1 MHDLFYRL
9 TNVDDYA
16 FWVVVLMILAAF
28 ALLRSMTQSTFLS
41 LVYTPALAVGA
52 LAANY
57 LYRVNYIELSSNRD
71 ANVVVASAIGVIL
84 ALMIML
90 VATRIAILMHDRKNR
105 EHRPLVLP
113 QRDHNRA

>member
-1 MHDLFYRL
+1 MHDLFLRL
-9 TNVDDYA
+9 TNIDDYA
-16 FWVVVLMILAAF
+16 FWVVICMVIAAF
-28 ALLRSMTQSTFLS
+28 WFLRSMTQSTFLA

-57 LYRVNYIELSSNRD
+57 LYRINYIELSSDRD

-90 VATRIAILMHDRKNR
+90 VATRIAIFMHDRKNR
-105 EHRPLVLP
+105 EHQPLMHP
-113 QRDHNRA
+113 RDHHRA